1 MEENNLQKENQ
12 TTSQI
17 TKRNSNLVQN
27 NKALQSICISAKE
40 VPSKSWH
47 YNEAKK
53 HILSHNSFFNKRW

>member
-17 TKRNSNLVQN
+17 TKRNNNLVQN

-40 VPSKSWH
+40 VPSKS
-47 YNEAKK
+47 
-53 HILSHNSFFNKRW
+53 